1 MRELDITDRFIN
13 FVDIK
18 ISHNTLFETII
29 RDIALQGWA
38 ECSSDWDKVVN
49 IIQLSSEAGQL
60 NKEKLKQFYFYIR
73 Y

>member
-18 ISHNTLFETII
+18 ISHNTPFETIL
-29 RDIALQGWA
+29 RDIALQGWF
-38 ECSSDWDKVVN
+38 ESCNDWDKAVH

-60 NKEKLKQFYFYIR
+60 YKDKLRQFYFYIR